1 MPSLNNIAQLL
12 MGASGGGL
20 GPLSIDGAVPPQL
33 AGERVSLARFRAP
46 ELVVYQR
53 CVGSAGCVI
62 EQFNTNTKA
71 FSMLANRG
79 ANWIQAGGGAWAVRT
94 QGLGAVSYLDS
105 FANIHSQ
112 WRPLA
117 VDPITGHIYIQFDYN
132 TGYGLGKVTGPGNT
146 ANTLLSATC
155 SEAAAWGGN
164 WAAKI
169 LPGRLAF
176 SINNMGPVTVNT
188 PMISNIAMAGEY
200 VVGNGAHGLLLI
212 DPVGD
217 RYVILSKTGTD
228 FWPAITKLS
237 NQHYV
242 IATAKTA
249 GEAPGDGTVYNV
261 NPTTLEWLPMSTPE
275 PVPEPVPTGVCLKPH
290 PRPLWIAPY
299 QAVTDRWGDDTNPVG
314 NCALI
319 TVESPTEVESV
330 TIARA
335 KRAVLQGYKA
345 LIIDPRAFDP
355 SFVSLVIGLYLS
367 ASTVAEMRGKVEA
380 TEASIQNRI
389 LPDVP
394 LILYIDTGD
403 ITSIEPW
410 MNPERHWIS
419 PQLYRETG
427 EPLGDFMEHM
437 SDTFEHWEAANFK
450 LIPTWHAFDRNGLM
464 DVEEVMETQTALA
477 PMVQRTSTACIG
489 FLPFSDMRQGEN
501 MGGMNFYPQLKK
513 ELRRYDV
520 AQPEDRPNRYSYWV
534 PRLTSPEDVLRN
546 QLGQDRELVLL
557 SRKQKDFILEKL

>member
-1 MPSLNNIAQLL
+1 MPSLNNVAQLL

-71 FSMLANRG
+71 FSVLASRG

-94 QGLGAVSYLDS
+94 QGLGIISYLDS
-105 FANIHSQ
+105 FANVHSL

-117 VDPITGHIYIQFDYN
+117 VDPLTGAIYIQFDYN
-132 TGYGLGKVTGPGNT
+132 TGYGLGKVTGAGNV

-176 SINNMGPVTVNT
+176 SINNMGPVTINT

-200 VVGNGAHGLLLI
+200 VVGNGSHGLLLI
-212 DPVGD
+212 DPRQD
-217 RYVILSKTGTD
+217 RYAILSKTATD

-237 NQHYV
+237 DQHYV
-242 IATAKTA
+242 I
-249 GEAPGDGTVYNV
+249 GTSKGAAENPNEGNIYNV
-261 NPTTLEWLPMSTPE
+261 NPATLEWVPMSTPE
-275 PVPEPVPTGVCLKPH
+275 PVPEPVPTGVCLYPH
-290 PRPLWIAPY
+290 RRPLWIAPY
-299 QAVTDRWGDDTNPVG
+299 QAVTDRWGDDTQPVG

-319 TVESPTEVESV
+319 NVESPDEVESV

-335 KRAVLQGYKA
+335 QRAVALGYKA
-345 LIIDPRAFDP
+345 LIIDPRGHDP
-355 SFVSLVIGLYLS
+355 SFASLIVGLYLS
-367 ASTVAEMRGKVEA
+367 AATVGEMRGKVEA

-394 LILYIDTGD
+394 LILYIDTD
-403 ITSIEPW
+403 SIPNHESW

-419 PQLYRETG
+419 PQLYREAG
-427 EPLGDFMEHM
+427 ESLSNFMNYIAEV
-437 SDTFEHWEAANFK
+437 FEYWEERGFK
-450 LIPTWHAFDRNGLM
+450 LIPTWQAFDRNGLM
-464 DVEEVMETQTALA
+464 TEADMMQTQTAL
-477 PMVQRTSTACIG
+477 PIMVRRETDALVG
-489 FLPFSDMRQGEN
+489 LLPFSDMRQGEN

-520 AQPEDRPNRYSYWV
+520 AQPEDRPNRFSYWV
-534 PRLTSPEDVLRN
+534 PRFTSAEDVLRN
-546 QLGQDRELVLL
+546 QLGQDRELVSL
-557 SRKQKDFILEKL
+557 SRKQKQFILEKL